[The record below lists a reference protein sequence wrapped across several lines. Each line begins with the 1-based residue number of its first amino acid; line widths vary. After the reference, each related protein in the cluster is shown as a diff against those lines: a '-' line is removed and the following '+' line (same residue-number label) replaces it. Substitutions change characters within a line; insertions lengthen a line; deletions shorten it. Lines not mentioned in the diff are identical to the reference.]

1 MSIAA
6 TRPIRSVSVLMPTWQ
21 GEEFLE
27 RVLAA
32 LAAQKCEL
40 PWELRVVDSGSTDRT
55 LAILESWR
63 ARLGVP
69 LSIESIHQSAFDH
82 GDTRNLLAA
91 RARGDL
97 LVFLTQDA
105 IPGSEHWLATLARNF
120 EDPAVGAAYCRNV
133 PRPDAQLLTR
143 VFSENDP
150 GYTAGRR
157 ETRLP
162 DNYAQLDAHARR
174 LLYNFNDV
182 ASAVRRELWERHP
195 FPRTW
200 FGEDVLLARALLE
213 AGWTV
218 VYDDVAVVEHSHDY
232 GPEEMRKRCRID
244 GRFNAEHLDR
254 ICVASREDAE
264 ELTRRQLARDRE
276 ALVAAGFDG
285 ARLEEQLALAEPLRR
300 AAFVGLYEGG
310 LSTRR
315 YPTTCMLPRG
325 RLRVL
330 YVVHGFPPDT
340 WAGTEVYTL
349 GLALEMQRRGHEVA
363 ILTRAPAAQSVEQG
377 GPPDFSLHE
386 GEFRGLK
393 VWRMTH
399 RLQHG
404 SLRESYHQPKAEA
417 AFREVLRR
425 YRPDVAHF
433 QHLIHLSCTL
443 PAIAREQGIAAVI
456 TVNDYWAVCARVQLI
471 RPDGVRCEENQG
483 MGCLTCVKDKDP
495 KQVPSTRS
503 TLGAVAPLMGLL
515 KQAGSTPGLAGLARY
530 AHEFEDL
537 RARHDFVLAGYDG
550 ADLLI
555 APSRF
560 LRGKMLATGKFDAH
574 KVLYSDY
581 GTLTDNVRPI
591 QRKPDPSGRLRIG
604 FVGSLLWYKGVDV
617 LVRAMARVAPA
628 KAELHVFGDYKPDS
642 EPYHAQLRELAAQGG
657 GNVRFHGRFD
667 NQNIASVYEQID
679 VLCTPSTW
687 FENSPIT
694 IHESFL
700 FRTPQLVSNIGGMAE
715 LVRHEVDGLHFAV
728 GDAADLARQILRLC
742 DEPGLYQRLC
752 SNFPRIKTMAEDAEE
767 MEARYR
773 GLACIFR
780 PSRDALL
787 LDKPGLATLERH
799 GVVEQ
804 QRADLALLR
813 PGAWVEFDAS
823 KFGPGAVQLKIAL
836 QTLAGERT
844 VELAGV
850 VSLDEREVGRIG
862 PLFAGAHDQRVVQ
875 EFLLELATPVRRLR
889 IATDPARPQAH
900 LRIASV
906 SASRAAQADASRPVH
921 EHAHVPAHVP
931 GPTSGH

>member
-1 MSIAA
+1 MSAGVAA
-6 TRPIRSVSVLMPTWQ
+6 TRAIGSVSVLMPTWQ

-32 LAAQKCEL
+32 LAAQECPL
-40 PWELRVVDSGSTDRT
+40 RWELRVVDSGSTDRT

-69 LSIESIHQSAFDH
+69 LTVESIHQSAFDH

-105 IPGSEHWLATLARNF
+105 IPGSKHWLATLARNF

-162 DNYAQLDAHARR
+162 ANYAQLDAHERR

-200 FGEDVLLARALLE
+200 FGEDVLLARAVLE

-254 ICVASREDAE
+254 ICVASRDDAE
-264 ELTRRQLARDRE
+264 ELTRRQLVRDRE
-276 ALVAAGFDG
+276 ALSAAGFSG
-285 ARLEEQLALAEPLRR
+285 SQLEQQLAQAEPLRR

-310 LSTRR
+310 LSQRR
-315 YPTTCMLPRG
+315 YPTTRLLARE

-363 ILTRAPAAQSVEQG
+363 ILTRAPAAQSVQQG
-377 GPPDFSLHE
+377 GPLDFSLHE

-417 AFREVLRR
+417 AFRDVLLRF
-425 YRPDVAHF
+425 RPDVAHF

-443 PAIAREQGIAAVI
+443 PAVAREHGVASVI

-495 KQVPSTRS
+495 KQIPATRS
-503 TLGAVAPLMGLL
+503 TLGAIAPLMGLL
-515 KQAGSTPGLAGLARY
+515 KQSGATPGLAAAARY

-537 RARHDFVLAGYDG
+537 RARHDTVLAGYDG

-560 LRGKMLATGKFDAH
+560 LRGKLLATGKFDPH

-591 QRKPDPSGRLRIG
+591 ERKPDPSGRLRIG

-617 LVRAMARVAPA
+617 LVRAMARVAPT
-628 KAELHVFGDYKPDS
+628 KAELHVFGEYKPDS
-642 EPYHAQLRELAAQGG
+642 EPYHAQLRELAAKGA

-667 NQNIASVYEQID
+667 NQNIAGVYEQID

-715 LVRHEVDGLHFAV
+715 LVRDEVDGLHFAV
-728 GDAADLARQILRLC
+728 GDAADLARKIQRLC
-742 DEPGLYQRLC
+742 DEPGLYERLC
-752 SNFPRIKTMAEDAEE
+752 ANFPRIKTMVEDAEE
-767 MEARYR
+767 MESRYR
-773 GLACIFR
+773 GLSCVVRTSSATV
-780 PSRDALL
+780 L
-787 LDKPGLATLERH
+787 LDKPGLAALERH
-799 GVVEQ
+799 GAVEQ

-813 PGAWVEFDAS
+813 PGAWVEYDAATL
-823 KFGPGAVQLKIAL
+823 GPGAVELKIDL
-836 QTLAGERT
+836 QTLGGESS

-850 VSLDEREVGRIG
+850 VSIDGREVGRIG
-862 PLFAGAHDQRVVQ
+862 PVHAGAHDERHAQTL
-875 EFLLELATPVRRLR
+875 LLELSAPARRLR
-889 IATDPARPQAH
+889 IAADPARPHAH
-900 LRIASV
+900 LRIARV
-906 SASRAAQADASRPVH
+906 SASRAAPSTAHRPS
-921 EHAHVPAHVP
+921 HAPAHVP
-931 GPTSGH
+931 GH

>member
-1 MSIAA
+1 VSA
-6 TRPIRSVSVLMPTWQ
+6 TSSVRPIRSVSVLMPTWQ

-32 LAAQKCEL
+32 LAAQEFDR
-40 PWELRVVDSGSTDRT
+40 PWDFRVVDSGSTDRT

-63 ARLGVP
+63 ERLGAP
-69 LSIESIHQSAFDH
+69 LAIESLHQSAFDH

-91 RARGDL
+91 RSRGDL

-105 IPGSEHWLATLARNF
+105 IPGSKHWLATLARNF
-120 EDPAVGAAYCRNV
+120 EDPKVGAAYCRNV
-133 PRPDAQLLTR
+133 PRPDAELLTR

-162 DNYAQLDAHARR
+162 ENYAQLGPHERR

-195 FPRTW
+195 FPRAA

-218 VYDDVAVVEHSHDY
+218 VYDDIAVVEHSHDY

-244 GRFNAEHLDR
+244 GKFNAEHLDR
-254 ICVASREDAE
+254 VCIATRGDAE
-264 ELTRRQLARDRE
+264 ELTRRQLQRDRE
-276 ALVAAGFDG
+276 ALQTAGFSGEALDS
-285 ARLEEQLALAEPLRR
+285 ELAKAEALRR

-310 LSTRR
+310 LAKRR
-315 YPTTCMLPRG
+315 YPTTKVLSKTK
-325 RLRVL
+325 LRVL

-349 GLALEMQRRGHEVA
+349 GLALAMQRRGHEVA
-363 ILTRAPAAQSVEQG
+363 LLTRAPAALNVEEG

-386 GEFRGLK
+386 DEFRGLK

-399 RLQHG
+399 RLRHG

-417 AFREVLRR
+417 AFREVLLR
-425 YRPDVAHF
+425 YKPDVVHF
-433 QHLIHLSCTL
+433 QHLIHLSATL
-443 PAIAREQGIAAVI
+443 PSVAREHGIPTLI

-483 MGCLTCVKDKDP
+483 MGCLVCVKDRDP
-495 KQVPSTRS
+495 AEIPGARK

-515 KQAGSTPGLAGLARY
+515 QTAGSTPGLAGMARY
-530 AHEFEDL
+530 AEEFEHL
-537 RARHDFVLAGYDG
+537 RERHDVVVGGYDS

-560 LRGKMLATGKFDAH
+560 LRGKLLATGKFDPH

-591 QRKPDPSGRLRIG
+591 ERKPDPSGRLRVG

-617 LVRAMARVAPA
+617 LVSAMAKVPA
-628 KAELHVFGDYKPDS
+628 SKAELHVFGDYKPDS
-642 EPYHAQLRELAAQGG
+642 DPYHAKLRELAAAGG
-657 GNVRFHGRFD
+657 GKVRFHGRFD
-667 NQNIASVYEQID
+667 NQNIARVYEQID

-700 FRTPQLVSNIGGMAE
+700 FRTPQLVSDIGGMAE
-715 LVRHEVDGLHFAV
+715 LVRNGVDGLHFKV
-728 GDAADLARQILRLC
+728 GDPGDLARQILRLC
-742 DEPGLYQRLC
+742 DEDGLYARLC
-752 SNFPRIKTMAEDAEE
+752 ANFPRIKTMAEDAEE
-767 MEARYR
+767 MESRYR
-773 GLACIFR
+773 GLACIAR
-780 PSRDALL
+780 ESTAVLL
-787 LDKPGLATLERH
+787 LDKAGLAAVERH
-799 GVVEQ
+799 GVVER

-813 PGAWVEFDAS
+813 PGGSWVEYDAS
-823 KFGPGAVQLKIAL
+823 TLGPG
-836 QTLAGERT
+836 G
-844 VELAGV
+844 VELRIELELFGGEAAVELSGL
-850 VSLDEREVGRIG
+850 VSIDGREVGRIEA
-862 PLFAGAHDQRVVQ
+862 LHAGAVDERRSVAFVV
-875 EFLLELATPVRRLR
+875 ELASPARRLR
-889 IATDPARPQAH
+889 IATDPERPAGH
-900 LRIASV
+900 LRIARV
-906 SASRAAQADASRPVH
+906 VATKARSAPPSRPA
-921 EHAHVPAHVP
+921 HAAAH
-931 GPTSGH
+931 